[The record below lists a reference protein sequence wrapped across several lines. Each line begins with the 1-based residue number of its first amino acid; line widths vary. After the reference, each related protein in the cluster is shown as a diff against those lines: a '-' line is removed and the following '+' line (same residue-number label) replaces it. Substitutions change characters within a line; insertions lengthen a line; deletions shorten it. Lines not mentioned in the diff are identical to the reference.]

1 VELSREAITGRVHRR
16 VRTMLGAGLLDEV
29 RGLIDRGLGAWL
41 TSSRAIGYA
50 EMAAHLEG
58 RLSLDE
64 AVAATERRTTNLAR
78 RQMAWFRRD
87 PRIRWVTAGP
97 GGAMEVLDELRT
109 ELEAR

>member
-1 VELSREAITGRVHRR
+1 VSIE
-16 VRTMLGAGLLDEV
+16 
-29 RGLIDRGLGAWL
+29 
-41 TSSRAIGYA
+41 
-50 EMAAHLEG
+50 
-58 RLSLDE
+58 E

-87 PRIRWVTAGP
+87 PRIHWVAAGP